1 MKSKGAI
8 GRSVEKPAHSGIGWS
23 AELVWR
29 AFGVDA
35 AVGEKIHIIGDC
47 KRFPHIM
54 ADQNRCGP
62 QRVVQTRIKLAMMPS
77 EIGSNPAKGSSNRIS
92 SGSSAMARAN
102 ATRRAIPPEISEG
115 IK

>member
-1 MKSKGAI
+1 MKSKGAS
-8 GRSVEKPAHSGIGWS
+8 GRSVEKLAHSGIGGS

-47 KRFPHIM
+47 NDSRTSWLTRI
-54 ADQNRCGP
+54 D
-62 QRVVQTRIKLAMMPS
+62 VVPSASFRLRIKLAMMPS